1 MAKIVK
7 KILSERKIALIRILT
22 AICLVIV
29 AFLLDHHKVTP
40 TLSIIV
46 YVLAYGAV
54 AYEVIFSAGKEM
66 IKEKTVGEKLLM
78 TVASLGALVIGEYM
92 EASLVIILYM
102 IGEIVEDSARDR
114 ARKSIE
120 SLAGIRSDKARIK
133 GGEIIP
139 AGEVKVGDII
149 EVFPGE
155 RIPLDGEI
163 CDGAGA
169 IDTSVITGESLPK
182 DVRVGKE
189 VLAGCLNLNAVL
201 CIKVKRPLEKSASQ
215 RIIDLAEKAQERKT
229 KNERFIKKFARI
241 YTPSVIG
248 LAVLVAFVPPLIDL
262 ISPIFGGFGFEFWIY
277 KALAVLAV
285 SCPCALV
292 ISVPL
297 SYFCGIGY
305 ASKRGI
311 LIKSSESID
320 VLRGVEIIAFDKTGT
335 LTGSELHVNKLEANG
350 AKNKIELL
358 EIVGIAEMKS
368 NHPIAIA
375 VVKEAKKFNI
385 ELIEG
390 ENYVETPG
398 YGVECDSPY
407 GHIKAGNRM
416 FVDPP
421 TGVMGTVYV
430 SVDGKYVGAVGLG
443 DELKANSKIAF
454 EKLRKLGVKKKIILS
469 GDKKSKVD
477 AVARTL
483 LAETAYSNLKPE
495 DKLHALEDIIASN
508 PDMKVAYCGDGINDT
523 PTLARADIGIAM
535 GAIGS
540 DAAVESS
547 DVIIMDDNI
556 EKVPLAIRISK
567 KTHRTVISNIV
578 MSLVVKTAVL
588 ILLGLPFVQVK
599 MLHAVLADVGIL
611 IVTIIN
617 SLRAGRQ

>member
-7 KILSERKIALIRILT
+7 KILNERKIALIRILT

-29 AFLLDHHKVTP
+29 AFLLDHYKVTP
-40 TLSIIV
+40 TLSVIV

-421 TGVMGTVYV
+421 TGVIGTVYV
-430 SVDGKYVGAVGLG
+430 SVDGKYVGAVGIG

>member
-29 AFLLDHHKVTP
+29 AFLLDHYKVTP
-40 TLSIIV
+40 TLSVIV

-54 AYEVIFSAGKEM
+54 AYEVIFEAGKEM

-139 AGEVKVGDII
+139 ACEVKVGDII

-430 SVDGKYVGAVGLG
+430 SVDGKYVGAVGIG

-578 MSLVVKTAVL
+578 MSLVVKTAML
-588 ILLGLPFVQVK
+588 ILLGLPFIQIK
-599 MLHAVLADVGIL
+599 MLYAVLADVGIL

>member
-1 MAKIVK
+1 
-7 KILSERKIALIRILT
+7 
-22 AICLVIV
+22 
-29 AFLLDHHKVTP
+29 
-40 TLSIIV
+40 
-46 YVLAYGAV
+46 
-54 AYEVIFSAGKEM
+54 
-66 IKEKTVGEKLLM
+66 
-78 TVASLGALVIGEYM
+78 
-92 EASLVIILYM
+92 
-102 IGEIVEDSARDR
+102 
-114 ARKSIE
+114 
-120 SLAGIRSDKARIK
+120 
-133 GGEIIP
+133 
-139 AGEVKVGDII
+139 
-149 EVFPGE
+149 
-155 RIPLDGEI
+155 
-163 CDGAGA
+163 
-169 IDTSVITGESLPK
+169 
-182 DVRVGKE
+182 
-189 VLAGCLNLNAVL
+189 
-201 CIKVKRPLEKSASQ
+201 
-215 RIIDLAEKAQERKT
+215 
-229 KNERFIKKFARI
+229 
-241 YTPSVIG
+241 
-248 LAVLVAFVPPLIDL
+248 
-262 ISPIFGGFGFEFWIY
+262 
-277 KALAVLAV
+277 
-285 SCPCALV
+285 
-292 ISVPL
+292 
-297 SYFCGIGY
+297 
-305 ASKRGI
+305 
-311 LIKSSESID
+311 
-320 VLRGVEIIAFDKTGT
+320 
-335 LTGSELHVNKLEANG
+335 
-350 AKNKIELL
+350 
-358 EIVGIAEMKS
+358 MKS

-421 TGVMGTVYV
+421 TGVIGTVYV
-430 SVDGKYVGAVGLG
+430 SVDGKYVGAVGIG

-508 PDMKVAYCGDGINDT
+508 PNMKVAYCGDGINDT

-617 SLRAGRQ
+617 SLRAGRQYKRATLAYLP